1 MNIFKNIRLGLV
13 HVGVAITFIPINGV
27 LNRVMI
33 HEMEMLASVVAA
45 LLIFPYL
52 LSPLQLYIGRY
63 SDTHPTFGYKRTPYI
78 LLGAVLCLAG
88 SQIAPHAA
96 LSMSENFAGG
106 LMLAIVAFGA
116 WGLGYNLA
124 AVSYLSL
131 ASDMANPKDR
141 SRVISVMWFM
151 MIAGII
157 ITAASV
163 GRALDPFTMDGLFQ
177 VFKNVGIASILLVL
191 FGLVGLEPRTA
202 SLATAAAEE
211 RASHGEIIGAVA
223 GNPQARLFFIYLIIL
238 LGSLLGQDV
247 LLEPFG
253 AHAFNLSVKET
264 THLTAIWG
272 ASTMSA
278 LLLHGFLFNRWFN
291 NKQGSI
297 VGAVVAGIG
306 LLTIGMSGLFAEQAI
321 FIPGIVLLGF
331 GTGMATST
339 NLALMLGMT
348 SSGQTG
354 VFIGAWGVADA
365 LSRALGNFLSGIG
378 RDTITHFTNS
388 TTGYVSIFLIEAGLL
403 MVSIFL
409 LKYIDDHGVRNEKP
423 SISDV
428 IAIAGDAS

>member
-13 HVGVAITFIPINGV
+13 HVGVAITFVPINGV

-33 HEMEMLASVVAA
+33 HEMGMLASIVAL

-78 LLGAVLCLAG
+78 MLGALLCLAG

-96 LSMSENFAGG
+96 MSMSENFTSG
-106 LMLAIVAFGA
+106 LLLSIFAFGA
-116 WGLGYNLA
+116 WGIGYNLA

-131 ASDMANPKDR
+131 ASDMSTAKDR

-157 ITAASV
+157 VTAASV
-163 GRALDPFTMDGLFQ
+163 GRALDPFTMDGLFM
-177 VFKNVGIASILLVL
+177 VFKNVGIASIALVL
-191 FGLVGLEPRTA
+191 LGLVGLEPRTA
-202 SLATAAAEE
+202 AHISATSEE
-211 RASHGEIIGAVA
+211 RASHGEIIGAIA
-223 GNPQARLFFIYLIIL
+223 GNPQARLFFVYLIIL

-253 AHAFNLSVKET
+253 AHAFDLSVKET
-264 THLTAIWG
+264 TQLTAIWG
-272 ASTMSA
+272 TSTMSA
-278 LLLHGFLFNRWFN
+278 LLLQGFLFNRWFN
-291 NKQGSI
+291 NKQGAI

-306 LLTIGMSGLFAEQAI
+306 LMTIGLSGLFAFQPI

-378 RDTITHFTNS
+378 RDTITHFTDTS
-388 TTGYVSIFLIEAGLL
+388 TGYVSIFLLEAALL
-403 MVSIFL
+403 AFSIFL
-409 LKYIDDHGVRNEKP
+409 LRYIKDHGIHDEKP
-423 SISDV
+423 SVSDV